1 MERKSVLLPAD
12 VWRQLDRLAEMAG
25 ATASRGRA
33 AGETSWRVLLRR
45 IGEDPELFERLAKY
59 FAAGPMRSNTAFGE
73 TIIRPVQPVCETI
86 ARISVSGQTVAVR
99 FPEKRDDFREVVKGY
114 GCLWE
119 SPRWERAL
127 DSLAGD
133 PADRAAE
140 LGHRLL
146 AAGFCVV
153 LPSATI
159 QQMAISGSYAPECRR
174 WILAATGGQ
183 YKDHFILRWRYSED
197 CYAAAS
203 RISGSR
209 YVKPDVVVPP
219 EHVEEVLDFA
229 EIERFQ
235 LTEAAQALAEQAR
248 AWRLSDLVVEVPAL
262 DEAQAGSLFDFTI
275 PDEVEV
281 DDELADDPL

>member
-1 MERKSVLLPAD
+1 MERRSILLSPD
-12 VWRQLDRLAEMAG
+12 VWRRFERLAELAG

-33 AGETSWRVLLRR
+33 TGETSWRVLLRR
-45 IGEDPELFERLAKY
+45 IGEDPELLERLAKY
-59 FAAGPMRSNTAFGE
+59 FAAGPTRSNASFGE
-73 TIIRPVQPVCETI
+73 TIIRPQQLVCETI
-86 ARISVSGQTVAVR
+86 ARISVTGQVVAVQ
-99 FPEKRDDFREVVKGY
+99 FPEKRDDFREVVKAY
-114 GCLWE
+114 GCQWE
-119 SPRWERAL
+119 RPRWERVI
-127 DSLAGD
+127 DDLAGD

-159 QQMAISGSYAPECRR
+159 QQMAISGSYEPECRR
-174 WILAATGGQ
+174 WVLAGGRGQ
-183 YKDHFILRWRYSED
+183 YKNHFILRWRYSED

-229 EIERFQ
+229 AIERFR

-262 DEAQAGSLFDFTI
+262 DEVQAKPLFDFTVTEAEI
-275 PDEVEV
+275 